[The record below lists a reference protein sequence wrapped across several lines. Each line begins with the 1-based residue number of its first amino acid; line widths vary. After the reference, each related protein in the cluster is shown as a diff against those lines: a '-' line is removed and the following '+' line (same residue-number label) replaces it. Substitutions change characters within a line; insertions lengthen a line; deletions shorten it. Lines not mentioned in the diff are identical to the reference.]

1 MNKCDFCY
9 ISKNIHGKCVCPYA
23 ECLLS
28 QEVIF
33 AILDKMAKIKGGTE

>member
-9 ISKNIHGKCVCPYA
+9 IAKNIDGKCVCRYA
-23 ECLLS
+23 ECILP

-33 AILDKMAKIKGGTE
+33 AILDKVTNMKGE